1 MKNFSKGL
9 LFLAVASVLSA
20 PLAMAQNKVLTHDV
34 YDSWNS
40 IVGIKLSND
49 GKWITYAS
57 SPQEGDDTVTIKS
70 VDGSKSYTIEVGAN
84 VNFSEDSKYVIATI
98 VPKLAVTK
106 EETKKKVKPEDRT
119 KNSLRIIEL
128 ATGKVTDIDR
138 VTSYQIADKDS
149 GWIIYRPEP
158 PKPEPAKP
166 ADKPAEGEK
175 KPEEKKEEKKD
186 EPKKKKGHGNGSTI
200 VLYNYMT
207 GEKVEMSNMGTYTM
221 NEAGSKLY
229 FNSTPE
235 GVEGHGVFV
244 YDFASKTK
252 KAVIEGLGQ
261 YSRILLSD
269 DESKIAVLTDKD
281 DYNSED
287 SSYSIYAGNAN
298 GGLKRVAFAG
308 DKGIP
313 EGWYIN
319 SRSTL
324 RWSKPADRLFFST
337 VPKPVKEEKKEE
349 VDESEKVSL
358 DIWNWQDLE
367 LQPQQLLRIN
377 AERNRSFSAMVD
389 MKSGKV
395 MQLETPEHKDVSVSS
410 NGVGNWALISK
421 PVATGAGL
429 TPDNYWIMNLSD
441 GKIRDLKM
449 DLKGGITLSPNGKW
463 LSAYDYTTRSSY
475 IINPSNLEWMKIDDR
490 FPHPIYDSEDDHP
503 SGGGPYGGA
512 GWSQDENVM
521 YVYDKYDIWA
531 LDLRKKDKAESVTGG
546 YGRRT
551 NTIIRF
557 SNIDPDMEYIDPK
570 KTVYFSLFNEKTKDA
585 GFGRSTFGARTSPEV
600 LVMDAAAYGSL
611 GKARDAEVYEF
622 QRENVDKY
630 RDVYIAG
637 ADLSN
642 AEQFSDIN
650 PQTEDYVWPTV
661 ELVEWRSLDGVM
673 LQGLLYK
680 PSNFSRREQ
689 YPMISY
695 FYERSSDGMHRYQT
709 PAPSASTINIAWFVS
724 NGYCVFVPDIP
735 YKEGYPG
742 ESAVSAIVPGVNS
755 ILERGFVDPK
765 RVGIQGQSWGGY
777 QVAYLVTETDMFAA
791 AGAGAPVSNMFSAY
805 GGIRYGSGLV
815 RQLQYETG
823 QSRIGGTMWEYPLR
837 YMENS
842 PIFYADKVKTPLLIM
857 ANDRDGAV
865 PYTQGI
871 EYFTALHRLKKPCW
885 LLVYNGEDHNLV
897 QRKNRKDLSIR
908 LGQFF
913 DHYLKGAPMPVWMDK
928 GVPAVDKGKTMGT
941 ELTGGG
947 K

>member
-1 MKNFSKGL
+1 MKNISKGL

-34 YDSWNS
+34 YDSWKA

-49 GKWITYAS
+49 GKWITYGAN
-57 SPQEGDDTVTIKS
+57 PQEGDNVTSIKS
-70 VDGSKSYTIEVGAN
+70 IDGSKTYTIEQGTN
-84 VNFSEDSKYVIATI
+84 VNFSNDSRYVIATI

-106 EETKKKVKPEDRT
+106 EETKKKVKPEDRA
-119 KNSLRIIEL
+119 KNSLRVIEL

-138 VTSYQIADKDS
+138 ITSYQVASQDS

-166 ADKPAEGEK
+166 AEKPAEGEK
-175 KPEEKKEEKKD
+175 KPEEKKD
-186 EPKKKKGHGNGSTI
+186 EPQKKKGHGNGSTI
-200 VLYNYMT
+200 VLYNFST

-221 NEAGSKLY
+221 NKSGSKMY
-229 FNSTPE
+229 FNATPE
-235 GVEGHGVFV
+235 GVDGHGVFV

-252 KAVIEGLGQ
+252 SAVIEGLGQ
-261 YSRILLSD
+261 YTRILLSD

-281 DYNSED
+281 DYKSED
-287 SSYSIYAGNAN
+287 SSYSIYAGNAS

-319 SRSTL
+319 TRSTL

-349 VDESEKVSL
+349 VDESEKVNL

-367 LQPQQLLRIN
+367 LQPQQLLRMN
-377 AERNRSFSAMVD
+377 AERNRTFSAMVD
-389 MKSGKV
+389 TKSGKV
-395 MQLETPEHKDVSVSS
+395 MQLETPERKSVTVSR
-410 NGVGNWALISK
+410 NGVGNWALISQ
-421 PVATGAGL
+421 PVSTGAGL
-429 TPDNYWIMNLSD
+429 TPENFWIMNLSD
-441 GKIRDLKM
+441 GKIRELKM
-449 DLKGGITLSPNGKW
+449 GLKGGISLSPNGKW

-512 GWSQDENVM
+512 GWSQDDNVT

-531 LDLRKKDKAESVTGG
+531 LDLRGKEKAESVTGG
-546 YGRRT
+546 FGRRT
-551 NTIIRF
+551 NTVIRF
-557 SNIDPDMEYIDPK
+557 NNIDPDMEYVDPK
-570 KTVYFSLFNEKTKDA
+570 KTVYFTLYNEKTKDA
-585 GFGRSTFGARTSPEV
+585 GFARSTFGARTSPEILV
-600 LVMDAAAYGSL
+600 LDAAAYSGL

-630 RDVYIAG
+630 RDVYISG
-637 ADLSN
+637 ADLRN
-642 AEQFSDIN
+642 PQQFSDIN
-650 PQTEDYVWPTV
+650 PQTKDYVWPTV
-661 ELVEWRSLDGVM
+661 ELVEWRSLDGEL

-680 PSNFSRREQ
+680 PSNFSYREK

-695 FYERSSDGMHRYQT
+695 FYEKLSDTMHRYQT

-755 ILERGFVDPK
+755 IIDRGFIDPK

-805 GGIRYGSGLV
+805 GGIRYGSGMA

-837 YMENS
+837 YLENS

-857 ANDRDGAV
+857 SNDQDGAV

-871 EYFTALHRLKKPCW
+871 EYFTALHRLKKPAW

-913 DHYLKGAPMPVWMDK
+913 DHYLKGAPMPVWMEK